1 MKKRLLCLLLC
12 LALLLTGCA
21 NVNFGGYF
29 SALGQMMGL
38 NTNAVTKFSD
48 MTYTHPDM
56 DALQETLEA
65 AFDTA
70 ANGKNLKGVLE
81 GFRD

>member
-1 MKKRLLCLLLC
+1 MKKRLLCLLLI

-48 MTYTHPDM
+48 MT
-56 DALQETLEA
+56 
-65 AFDTA
+65 
-70 ANGKNLKGVLE
+70 
-81 GFRD
+81 